1 MVDLATEVQQAEL
14 VGTIEREVQY
24 GHGTG
29 EISLDKRNDLLILDE
44 RTHRFVVCAGDLS
57 LMFTGVSFPE
67 WSEPESVEGMVFNLG
82 SKGFEVAEAK
92 GIEAD
97 SGLLWVPNS
106 PVIVRFTGPAS
117 TLDFDRTINDNQSIR
132 LNGPRPSQREH
143 GAHYSDASAEVR
155 TDSDRKHDYSF
166 PFAEAA
172 LSELAAGMPEDSR
185 VWINYTRNGGI
196 AVRNT
201 ASYGVESDLRVIAVP
216 EQY

>member
-92 GIEAD
+92 GK
-97 SGLLWVPNS
+97 V
-106 PVIVRFTGPAS
+106 
-117 TLDFDRTINDNQSIR
+117 
-132 LNGPRPSQREH
+132 
-143 GAHYSDASAEVR
+143 
-155 TDSDRKHDYSF
+155 
-166 PFAEAA
+166 AEAETMLVKA
-172 LSELAAGMPEDSR
+172 
-185 VWINYTRNGGI
+185 T
-196 AVRNT
+196 
-201 ASYGVESDLRVIAVP
+201 SDLTRIRPLVKMKAMSANSMNH
-216 EQY
+216 Q